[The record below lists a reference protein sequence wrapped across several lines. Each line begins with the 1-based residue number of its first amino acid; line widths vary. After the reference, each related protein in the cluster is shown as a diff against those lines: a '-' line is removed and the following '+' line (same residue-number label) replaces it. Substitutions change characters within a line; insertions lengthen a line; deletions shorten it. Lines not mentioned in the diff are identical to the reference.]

1 VAGLLLLT
9 ACVSHPPPSTRPAAA
24 DLPGQRADGS
34 VLLPNQWSLRPVGT
48 QVVLG
53 DFPVNIAVH
62 PDNRFVAV
70 LHSGHGRHQ
79 IVVVDVPAAKVVG
92 EFPVEESFYGLE
104 FSHDGTAL
112 YCSGASDEVIHA
124 FAFKGGYLTEPKVFK
139 VSDENERGIPAG
151 IALSSDARR
160 LFVANVWGQR
170 ISQVELDGAAQVTD
184 IALGATNAPAKPTPT
199 PGATEEDTAA
209 ALKRAQAAEEVISDE
224 SPFPYACRLDE
235 KRQRLYVSLW
245 AKAAVAV
252 VDLKANQ
259 VIARWPTHEHP
270 CEMLLTSSGR
280 TLYVA
285 NAARNTVTL
294 FDTGTG

>member
-1 VAGLLLLT
+1 PITLHLYVHAGCCHKRRTRFMRLSLKLFPAAGLFLLT
-9 ACVSHPPPSTRPAAA
+9 ACVSHPPPSTRQAPA

-34 VLLPNQWSLRPVGT
+34 VLLPNQWSLRPVGI

-70 LHSGHGRHQ
+70 LHSGHGRHE
-79 IVVVDVPAAKVVG
+79 IAVVDVSAAKVVG
-92 EFPVEESFYGLE
+92 EFPLEESFYGLE
-104 FSHDGTAL
+104 FSRDGKEL
-112 YCSGASDEVIHA
+112 YCSGASA
-124 FAFKGGYLTEPKVFK
+124 
-139 VSDENERGIPAG
+139 
-151 IALSSDARR
+151 
-160 LFVANVWGQR
+160 
-170 ISQVELDGAAQVTD
+170 
-184 IALGATNAPAKPTPT
+184 
-199 PGATEEDTAA
+199 
-209 ALKRAQAAEEVISDE
+209 EVISDE

-259 VIARWPTHEHP
+259 VSARWATQEHP

-280 TLYVA
+280 ILYVA
-285 NAARNTVTL
+285 NAARNSVTV
-294 FDTGTG
+294 FDTGTGK